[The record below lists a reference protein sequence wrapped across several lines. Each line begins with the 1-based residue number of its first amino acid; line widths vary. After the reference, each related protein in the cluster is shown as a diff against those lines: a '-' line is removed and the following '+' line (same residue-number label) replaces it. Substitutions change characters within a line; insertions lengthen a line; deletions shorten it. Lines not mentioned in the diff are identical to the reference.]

1 MAKKRP
7 TRVNGRRLRPQG
19 TLSES
24 AYNRLV
30 DRIIRGRMTYGDSLN
45 IRALAKEFGVSSIPI
60 RDAIKR
66 LETENLVVVR
76 PRSIC
81 YVRVPTQA
89 EVLQAVE
96 SRQMLEMFALEK
108 AYRTVTSADLAKLR
122 TVVERMAKLVEHT
135 GDASGPVRAYIEL
148 DHQFHAEVCRL
159 AGNEY
164 LQRFYQQT
172 SLHLSMSYRY
182 GESMCHGMRATFAEH
197 QAIYRHLAANSER
210 AVEALRGHLEKAH
223 RNILEEHHLQTAA
236 GAPGSRAQ
244 MSRTVATRRRRAA
257 VRIP

>member
-1 MAKKRP
+1 MPKKLPARA
-7 TRVNGRRLRPQG
+7 NGRPLRPQG

-30 DRIIRGRMTYGDSLN
+30 DRIIRGRIKYGDGLN
-45 IRALAKEFGVSSIPI
+45 IRTLAKEFGVSSIPI

-76 PRSIC
+76 PRSTC
-81 YVRVPTQA
+81 YVRVPTQG

-96 SRQMLEMFALEK
+96 SRQMLEMFAVEK
-108 AYRTVTSADLAKLR
+108 SYPTATSADLARLR
-122 TVVERMAKLVEHT
+122 SVVQRMARIVANM
-135 GDASGPVRAYIEL
+135 GDGAGPVREYIEL

-197 QAIYRHLAANSER
+197 QAIYRHLAANSAR
-210 AVEALRGHLEKAH
+210 AVEALRAHLEKAH
-223 RNILEEHHLQTAA
+223 RNILEEHHLQFSA
-236 GAPGSRAQ
+236 GAPMATFT
-244 MSRTVATRRRRAA
+244 MSRTAGTRRGRAA
-257 VRIP
+257 ART